1 MLLSGTS
8 HPVVPHGDG
17 MIQLTVVVGVVI
29 GVIIGLVAS
38 GGRGVVS
45 AVVVVTLPKKVGQCL
60 MAGWDLDGI
69 HTWLLVPELVTSYP
83 FPLEPDDWGILIEMD

>member
-1 MLLSGTS
+1 MLLSEPFTLLS
-8 HPVVPHGDG
+8 HTG
-17 MIQLTVVVGVVI
+17 METIRLTVVVGVVI
-29 GVIIGLVAS
+29 GVIVGLVAS

-45 AVVVVTLPKKVGQCL
+45 AVVVVALPKRLVGQCL

-83 FPLEPDDWGILIEMD
+83 FPLDPDD